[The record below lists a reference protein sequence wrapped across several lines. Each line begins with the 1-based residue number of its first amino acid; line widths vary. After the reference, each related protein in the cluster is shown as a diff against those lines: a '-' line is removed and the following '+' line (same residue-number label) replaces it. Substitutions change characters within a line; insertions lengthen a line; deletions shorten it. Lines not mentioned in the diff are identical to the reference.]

1 MHVPNRASPPRSADR
16 APPATAEVRMCHGR
30 YPRARAAAGLLGRR
44 GLVRR
49 GAFGAGANVVF
60 VHTGGTPAPFACTG
74 MFEDL

>member
-1 MHVPNRASPPRSADR
+1 MHVPNRAS
-16 APPATAEVRMCHGR
+16 
-30 YPRARAAAGLLGRR
+30 LLG
-44 GLVRR
+44 RR